1 MITGAQDNLQFTL
14 RPAKVIPIIVL
25 DLVRYDALPI
35 LPNGRLLSGLLEA
48 VLVEAVG
55 PCAGFL
61 GAGLPEAGVVRGWV
75 SVTVRVGR
83 HCVCVDQD
91 FKVYLIK
98 HLCRQCGV

>member
-1 MITGAQDNLQFTL
+1 MMLCLYLA
-14 RPAKVIPIIVL
+14 
-25 DLVRYDALPI
+25 
-35 LPNGRLLSGLLEA
+35 NGRLLSGLLEA
-48 VLVEAVG
+48 GLAEAVE
-55 PCAGFL
+55 PRAGFL
-61 GAGLPEAGVVRGWV
+61 EAGLPRAGVGRGWA